1 MRKRNN
7 NPCGCFTFHMDT
19 KYDRVKLKKIQVDR
33 TRKIA
38 YKPRGPRMAKSVS
51 MASLNGELGSYG
63 PPQATRGGE
72 LRAVPFALQVD
83 LEPDLP
89 FTTASEPS
97 KEGDLPL
104 TEAHKAPR
112 EGDESNEALIR
123 PKQKPFGTQRA
134 HPHGSIVQPHGAKV
148 DLAKA
153 IDLRYKHRLSVREI
167 ADYFGVAPNTVS
179 SRLKRYLQH
188 LPNMNEVKALDSI
201 RGDVVRGVFY
211 KNLINLSDPT
221 KLKKASL
228 NNVAYS
234 TAQLHNML
242 RLEEGKSTQ
251 NVFTADYFAYIKEQA
266 RRLPKENLNDIN
278 TDNV

>member
-1 MRKRNN
+1 M
-7 NPCGCFTFHMDT
+7 
-19 KYDRVKLKKIQVDR
+19 
-33 TRKIA
+33 
-38 YKPRGPRMAKSVS
+38 
-51 MASLNGELGSYG
+51 GS
-63 PPQATRGGE
+63 
-72 LRAVPFALQVD
+72 
-83 LEPDLP
+83 DLP
-89 FTTASEPS
+89 LSEAHRASEAGDLPLIAASEPSGEGDLPLSAVHEPS

-104 TEAHKAPR
+104 
-112 EGDESNEALIR
+112 EGALIR
-123 PKQKPFGTQRA
+123 PKQKPWGTQRA

-153 IDLRYKHRLSVREI
+153 IDLRYRHKLSVREI

>member
-1 MRKRNN
+1 
-7 NPCGCFTFHMDT
+7 MDT

-38 YKPRGPRMAKSVS
+38 YKPRGPRLAKSVS

-89 FTTASEPS
+89 LSGASEPS

-104 TEAHKAPR
+104 TAAHEAPR

-153 IDLRYKHRLSVREI
+153 IDLRYRHKLSVREI

-266 RRLPKENLNDIN
+266 RRLPKENPNDIN